1 MKLGKTMAVDQDNS
15 ETGLR
20 TVQARTRLAQDGPN
34 EVAQDT
40 RRSVFKRLADM
51 LRQPMFAL
59 LVTAALLYMV
69 LGDLTE
75 GLTLSVFVL
84 AVLALSFY
92 QEGQSEAAI
101 EALRQLTEVQARVV
115 RDGQTQRIPSRDVVV
130 GDCLLLMEGDRVAAD
145 GWLLQADNLQ
155 VDESLLTGESVA
167 VDKDRREGPWPDSAP
182 GDLQACPP
190 HAVVHGGTFVV
201 RGHGR
206 VRVSA
211 TGLRSQ
217 IGQIGLALAQVK
229 EVPTPL
235 QQQTARLVRVLAMVV
250 GVLCVL
256 VVLTLGWRTGQ
267 WLTALL
273 SGIALAMAILPE
285 EYSVVL
291 TVFPAM
297 GARRLTREGVLTRH
311 LHAIETLGAINVLC
325 TDKTGT
331 LTQNRMTVTALAVP
345 DRVDSA
351 APRAILEWCTP
362 TPTSGQA
369 ACTADPSQSALPEAF
384 LALIEHAI
392 LASAPTP
399 FDPMEIAFHAMGQIH
414 LTDVHRRFTAGQ
426 LVHTYALSPSL
437 KVMSHVWQ
445 FGPDAPDVVSAKGAP
460 EAVMDLCHLDP
471 EARQR
476 WLACVAKMAAQGLR
490 VLAVAHTRFVGGDYP
505 DTPEGFDFE
514 WQGLI
519 GLTDPLRPEIPQ
531 AVAECQSA
539 GIQVIVITGD
549 FPATAREIARQ
560 AGLPEG
566 DTLTGEELE
575 GLDNAALRARMGKV
589 TVCARISPN
598 QKLRIVQ
605 ALQANGSVVAM
616 TGDGVNDAPAL
627 KAAHVGIAMGARG
640 TDVAREAADL
650 VLVDDN
656 FDAIVRGIR
665 LGRRIFDNL
674 QKSMQYIFAIHI
686 PIAALT
692 LIPLLVGWPPLM
704 LPLHIALLELVIDP
718 MCALAFENEPAD
730 EQVMRRPPREIDA
743 PILSAR
749 WLLLATGQGLCMS
762 ASIGMTL
769 GMTQATWAWPWFW
782 PDSTPSLEFT
792 RSMVFVNL
800 FAANAVLVLLYRN
813 ARRHK
818 RTASFK
824 DPRNWQIWPLTNPV
838 ADMLLVLAWT
848 VLAAAIHSPWL
859 ATALKFEALD
869 PVSWGLALLMGAL
882 TWPAGKALE
891 WLVPGLTTDPAQH
904 KGLAERPWQ
913 RSGP

>member
-1 MKLGKTMAVDQDNS
+1 MTMAPDQHNT
-15 ETGLR
+15 ETGLSS
-20 TVQARTRLAQDGPN
+20 VLALTRLAEDGPN

-40 RRSVFKRLADM
+40 RRSVGRRLADM
-51 LRQPMFAL
+51 MRQPMFAL
-59 LVTAALLYMV
+59 LVSAALLYV
-69 LGDLTE
+69 ALGDLTE

-84 AVLALSFY
+84 AVLVLSFY

-101 EALRQLTEVQARVV
+101 EALRQLTQVQARVL
-115 RDGQTQRIPSRDVVV
+115 RDGQTQRIPAREVVV
-130 GDCLLLMEGDRVAAD
+130 GDCLLLQEGDRVAAD
-145 GWLLQADNLQ
+145 GWLLQADKLQ

-167 VDKDRREGPWPDSAP
+167 VDKSQLLGLAP
-182 GDLQACPP
+182 SHGQLDPVQSPP
-190 HAVVHGGTFVV
+190 TAWVHGGTFVV

-206 VRVSA
+206 VKVSA
-211 TGLRSQ
+211 TGMRSQ
-217 IGQIGLALAQVK
+217 IGQIGLALAKVK
-229 EVPTPL
+229 EVQTPL
-235 QQQTARLVRVLAMVV
+235 QQQTARLVRVLASLV

-256 VVLTLGWRTGQ
+256 MVVTLGWRTGQ

-291 TVFPAM
+291 TLFPAM

-311 LHAIETLGAINVLC
+311 IHAIETLGAINVLC

-345 DRVDSA
+345 
-351 APRAILEWCTP
+351 
-362 TPTSGQA
+362 
-369 ACTADPSQSALPEAF
+369 QSADRAEPGAVQAWRAPAPSLSASAPGHPNPPLPEAF
-384 LALIEHAI
+384 HALIEHAI

-399 FDPMEIAFHAMGQIH
+399 FDPMDIAFHAMGHIH
-414 LTDVHRRFTAGQ
+414 LGEAHRRDTQGR
-426 LVHTYALSPSL
+426 LVQTYALSPSL
-437 KVMSHVWQ
+437 KAMAHVWQ
-445 FGPDAPDVVSAKGAP
+445 FGADDPLVVSAKGAP
-460 EAVMDLCHLDP
+460 ESVMDLCHLHP

-476 WLACVAKMAAQGLR
+476 WMACVGQMADQGLR
-490 VLAVAHTRFVGGDYP
+490 VLAVAHTQFVGHKYP
-505 DTPEGFDFE
+505 DTLEGFDFE

-531 AVAECQSA
+531 AVADCQSA
-539 GIQVIVITGD
+539 GIQVMVITGD
-549 FPATAREIARQ
+549 FPATACEIAKQ
-560 AGLPEG
+560 AGLPQG
-566 DTLTGEELE
+566 DTLSGEELE
-575 GLDNAALRARMGKV
+575 SLDDATLREHLRRV
-589 TVCARISPN
+589 TVCARISTH

-686 PIAALT
+686 PIAGMT

-704 LPLHIALLELVIDP
+704 LPLHIALLELIIDP

-730 EQVMRRPPREIDA
+730 AHIMQRPPRALEA
-743 PILSAR
+743 PLLSQR
-749 WLLLATGQGLCMS
+749 WLLLATGQGLCIL
-762 ASIGMTL
+762 ASIGITF
-769 GMTQATWAWPWFW
+769 GITQGTWPWPWFW
-782 PDSTPSLEFT
+782 PPAGPSLEFT

-800 FAANAVLVLLYRN
+800 FAANAVVVLLYRN
-813 ARRHK
+813 TRRHQ
-818 RTASFK
+818 RAAWRK
-824 DPRNWQIWPLTNPV
+824 DVQDWPLWPLANPV
-838 ADMLLVLAWT
+838 GDILLVLAWL
-848 VLAAAIHSPWL
+848 VLATAIHLPWL
-859 ATALKFEALD
+859 ASALKFAPLEPLQWA
-869 PVSWGLALLMGAL
+869 LALTMGVL
-882 TWPAGKALE
+882 IWPVAKALE
-891 WLVPGLTTDPAQH
+891 WVIPRWVKDQAQPQGLV
-904 KGLAERPWQ
+904 
-913 RSGP
+913 

>member
-1 MKLGKTMAVDQDNS
+1 MAADQDNS

-20 TVQARTRLAQDGPN
+20 TVQARTRLALDGPN
-34 EVAQDT
+34 EVAQAT
-40 RRSVFKRLADM
+40 RRSFCKRLADM

-59 LVTAALLYMV
+59 LVTAATLYVV

-84 AVLALSFY
+84 AVLVLSFY
-92 QEGQSEAAI
+92 QEGRSEAAI
-101 EALRQLTEVQARVV
+101 EALRQLTEVQARVL
-115 RDGQTQRIPSRDVVV
+115 RDGQIQRIPSRDVVV

-155 VDESLLTGESVA
+155 VDESLLTGESLA
-167 VDKDRREGPWPDSAP
+167 VDKARREGPWQDSAP
-182 GDLQACPP
+182 ADLQACPP
-190 HAVVHGGTFVV
+190 HTVVRGGTFVV

-217 IGQIGLALAQVK
+217 IGQIGLALAQVQ
-229 EVPTPL
+229 ELATPL

-256 VVLTLGWRTGQ
+256 VVLTVGWRTGQ
-267 WLTALL
+267 WLSALL

-311 LHAIETLGAINVLC
+311 LHAIETLGAVNVLC

-331 LTQNRMTVTALAVP
+331 LTENRMTVTAMAVP
-345 DRVDSA
+345 HPAGSA
-351 APRAILEWCTP
+351 TPGAILAWRTP
-362 TPTSGQA
+362 APGQE
-369 ACTADPSQSALPEAF
+369 ACTAPAPSSDLPEAF

-414 LTDVHRRFTAGQ
+414 LSEPQRRFGAGQ
-426 LVHTYALSPSL
+426 LVQTYALSPRL
-437 KVMSHVWQ
+437 KAMSHVWQ
-445 FGPDAPDVVSAKGAP
+445 LGPDEPDVVSAKGAP

-476 WLACVAKMAAQGLR
+476 WLACVAQMAAQGLR
-490 VLAVAHTRFVGGDYP
+490 VLAVAHARFVGGHYP
-505 DTPEGFDFE
+505 DSAEGFDFA

-531 AVAECQSA
+531 AVADCQSA
-539 GIQVIVITGD
+539 GIRVVMITGD

-575 GLDNAALRARMGKV
+575 GLDAAALRARMGRV

-605 ALQANGSVVAM
+605 ALQAHGAVVAM

-650 VLVDDN
+650 VLVDDR
-656 FDAIVRGIR
+656 FDAMVRGIR

-686 PIAALT
+686 PIAGMT
-692 LIPLLVGWPPLM
+692 LIPLLLGWPPMM

-730 EQVMRRPPREIDA
+730 EQVMHRPPRAIDA
-743 PILSAR
+743 PILSTR
-749 WLLLATGQGLCMS
+749 WLLLAAGQGLCML
-762 ASIGMTL
+762 ASIGTTW
-769 GMTQATWAWPWFW
+769 GITQAAWAWPRLW
-782 PDSTPSLEFT
+782 PDAPPSPEFI
-792 RSMVFVNL
+792 RSMLFVNL
-800 FAANAVLVLLYRN
+800 FAANSVVVWLYRHG
-813 ARRHK
+813 RRD
-818 RTASFK
+818 RRGAS
-824 DPRNWQIWPLTNPV
+824 PRQPRQGQIGLLSNPV
-838 ADMLLVLAWT
+838 ADVLLVLAWT
-848 VLAAAIHSPWL
+848 ALAAAIHTPWL
-859 ATALKFEALD
+859 ASALKFEALD
-869 PVSWGLALLMGAL
+869 PLAWALALLMGAL
-882 TWPAGKALE
+882 TWPAAKALD
-891 WLVPGLTTDPAQH
+891 WLVPGGATKPAPQ
-904 KGLAERPWQ
+904 KGLAQRP
-913 RSGP
+913 